1 MNTKLTLVSKGDNS
15 AKNVADRL
23 GRLEKALRGPAM
35 QKALNAGGAVLMKA
49 VKKNVRKIKYTGLLQ
64 QKVKIVRRRLRRAK
78 VSSEGWVGIGVEDG
92 EFEVMREGRLIE
104 AMPAKY
110 ANIVEHGGHFGPQK
124 SRFEFVPRGTEGRAA
139 RRFKAVEHKLG
150 KYTPP
155 RPLFKA
161 ALSAARADVGKAVLA
176 SLDKQIIAAIKKGR
190 AR

>member
-1 MNTKLTLVSKGDNS
+1 MNTKLTLVSKGDDS
-15 AKNVADRL
+15 VGEVAARL
-23 GRLEKALRGPAM
+23 GRLEEGLRGPAM

-49 VKKNVRKIKYTGLLQ
+49 VKKNVRKVKDTGLLQ
-64 QKVKIVRRRLRRAK
+64 SKVKIVRKTRAK
-78 VSSEGWVGIGVEDG
+78 RLSEGWVGIGVETG
-92 EFEVMREGRLIE
+92 EFAVIRSDNRGAGAARLVE

-110 ANIVEHGGHFGPQK
+110 ANIVEHGGHFGA
-124 SRFEFVPRGTEGRAA
+124 PRS
-139 RRFKAVEHKLG
+139 KG

-161 ALSAARADVGKAVLA
+161 ALAASQAGIEKAVLA